1 MSFENPGLFKNPGFW
16 GFPGLLL
23 GIRVSYCYQK
33 TRTPR
38 KTRIPSLSNKKK
50 LAENRVRNDYFLNT
64 LLRAKFYFVH
74 RLPLYTY
81 ERGGQ
86 PKNSCES
93 KVF

>member
-1 MSFENPGLFKNPGFW
+1 MSFENPGLFKNPGFL
-16 GFPGLLL
+16 GISGSLTGNPGLLL
-23 GIRVSYCYQK
+23 LPE

-50 LAENRVRNDYFLNT
+50 LAENRVRNDNFLNT

-86 PKNSCES
+86 SKNSCES